1 MLRRITRDDLD
12 FGAVDLVG
20 AAVFVDPEG
29 GGVDTRVGEVKGG
42 GVGGVVTVSLAISA
56 GVGGGGGG
64 RGSFRAFLLP
74 GWRGFGG
81 GGSFGRSC
89 DCGIAGGF
97 FGTVGIV
104 VSVVVV
110 FVVSVVVVIVV
121 SVAVVFVVS
130 VVVVFV
136 VSVVVVVGFIQTG
149 LLNGF
154 GGGDGDGG
162 GVGPVIGAVGCS
174 RLRDES

>member
-56 GVGGGGGG
+56 GVEGGGGG

-130 VVVVFV
+130 VVVV
-136 VSVVVVVGFIQTG
+136 VGFIQTG